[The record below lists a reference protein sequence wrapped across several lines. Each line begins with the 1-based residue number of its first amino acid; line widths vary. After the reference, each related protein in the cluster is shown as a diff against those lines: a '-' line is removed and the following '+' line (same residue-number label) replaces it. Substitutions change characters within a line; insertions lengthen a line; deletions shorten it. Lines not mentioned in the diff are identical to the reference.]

1 MGTVSTACQ
10 TLQATLRQIWATG
23 STYAEMTM
31 FLGVSRDQ
39 ITRLRDRLG
48 LPVRHDRSQR
58 KKGKRH
64 ADPTPDEISARA
76 AEMRAKHMAARMAE
90 PPRAYRTVTET
101 VMFRVE
107 RSHDL
112 RNDPLE
118 ELLDN
123 FGDP

>member
-10 TLQATLRQIWATG
+10 TLQATLKSIWATG

-64 ADPTPDEISARA
+64 ADPTPEEISARA
-76 AEMRAKHMAARMAE
+76 AEMRAKHMAGRIAE

-101 VMFRVE
+101 LMFRVE
-107 RSHDL
+107 RFREMRS
-112 RNDPLE
+112 DPLE

-123 FGDP
+123 CGDP

>member
-10 TLQATLRQIWATG
+10 KLQATLRSIWATG

-64 ADPTPDEISARA
+64 ADPTPKEIAARA
-76 AEMRAKHMAARMAE
+76 AEMRAKHMAHRRAE
-90 PPRAYRTVTET
+90 PPRTYRTVTET
-101 VMFRVE
+101 VIFRIE
-107 RSHDL
+107 RSREM

-123 FGDP
+123 CGDS

>member
-1 MGTVSTACQ
+1 
-10 TLQATLRQIWATG
+10 
-23 STYAEMTM
+23 MTM

-64 ADPTPDEISARA
+64 ADPTPQEISARA
-76 AEMRAKHMAARMAE
+76 AEMRAKHIATRMAE
-90 PPRAYRTVTET
+90 PPRTYRTVTET

-107 RSHDL
+107 RSREM

-123 FGDP
+123 CGDP

>member
-10 TLQATLRQIWATG
+10 TLQATLRSIWATG

-48 LPVRHDRSQR
+48 LPVRYDRSQR

-64 ADPTPDEISARA
+64 ADPTPKEIAARA
-76 AEMRAKHMAARMAE
+76 AEMRAKHMAHRRAE
-90 PPRAYRTVTET
+90 PPRTYRTVTET
-101 VMFRVE
+101 VIFRIE
-107 RSHDL
+107 RSREM

-123 FGDP
+123 CGDS

>member
-10 TLQATLRQIWATG
+10 TLQATLRSIWATG

-64 ADPTPDEISARA
+64 ADPTPKEIAARA
-76 AEMRAKHMAARMAE
+76 AEMRAKHMANRRAE
-90 PPRAYRTVTET
+90 PPRTYRTVTET
-101 VMFRVE
+101 VIFRIE
-107 RSHDL
+107 RSREM

-123 FGDP
+123 CGDS

>member
-10 TLQATLRQIWATG
+10 TLQATLKSIWATG

-48 LPVRHDRSQR
+48 LPVRHDRSKR
-58 KKGKRH
+58 KKGPRH
-64 ADPTPDEISARA
+64 GDPTPKEIAARA
-76 AEMRAKHMAARMAE
+76 AEMRAKHMASRLAE
-90 PPRAYRTVTET
+90 PPKTYRTFTEM
-101 VMFRVE
+101 VLFRVE
-107 RSHDL
+107 RSHELKNDL
-112 RNDPLE
+112 LE

>member
-48 LPVRHDRSQR
+48 LPVRHDRSKR

-64 ADPTPDEISARA
+64 ADPTPKEIFART
-76 AEMRAKHMAARMAE
+76 AEMRAKHMATRMAE
-90 PPRAYRTVTET
+90 PPRTYRTVRET

-107 RSHDL
+107 RSREM

-123 FGDP
+123 CGDP

>member
-10 TLQATLRQIWATG
+10 TLQATLKSIWATG
-23 STYAEMTM
+23 STYAEMTQ

-64 ADPTPDEISARA
+64 ADPTPKEIFART
-76 AEMRAKHMAARMAE
+76 AEMRAKHMATRMAE
-90 PPRAYRTVTET
+90 PPRTYRTFRES

-107 RSHDL
+107 RSREM

-123 FGDP
+123 CGDP

>member
-10 TLQATLRQIWATG
+10 TLQATLRSIWATG

-48 LPVRHDRSQR
+48 LPVRHDRSKR
-58 KKGKRH
+58 KKGPRH
-64 ADPTPDEISARA
+64 GDPTPKEISSRA
-76 AEMRAKHMAARMAE
+76 AEMRAKHMATRMAE
-90 PPRAYRTVTET
+90 PPRTYRTVTET
-101 VMFRVE
+101 VIFRIE
-107 RSHDL
+107 RSREM

-123 FGDP
+123 CGDS

>member
-10 TLQATLRQIWATG
+10 TLQATLKSIWATG
-23 STYAEMTM
+23 STYAEMTQ

-64 ADPTPDEISARA
+64 ADPTPKEIFART
-76 AEMRAKHMAARMAE
+76 AEMRAKHMATRMAE
-90 PPRAYRTVTET
+90 PPRTYRTFRET

-107 RSHDL
+107 RSREM

-123 FGDP
+123 CGDP

>member
-10 TLQATLRQIWATG
+10 TLQATLRSIWATG

-64 ADPTPDEISARA
+64 ADPTPQEIAARA
-76 AEMRAKHMAARMAE
+76 AEMRARHMANRLAE
-90 PPRAYRTVTET
+90 PPRTYRTVTET
-101 VMFRVE
+101 VLFRVE
-107 RSHDL
+107 RSHEL
-112 RNDPLE
+112 KNDPLE

>member
-48 LPVRHDRSQR
+48 LPVRHDRSKR

-64 ADPTPDEISARA
+64 ADPTPKEISART
-76 AEMRAKHMAARMAE
+76 AEMRAKHMATRMAE
-90 PPRAYRTVTET
+90 PPRTYRTVRET

-107 RSHDL
+107 RSREM

-123 FGDP
+123 CGDP